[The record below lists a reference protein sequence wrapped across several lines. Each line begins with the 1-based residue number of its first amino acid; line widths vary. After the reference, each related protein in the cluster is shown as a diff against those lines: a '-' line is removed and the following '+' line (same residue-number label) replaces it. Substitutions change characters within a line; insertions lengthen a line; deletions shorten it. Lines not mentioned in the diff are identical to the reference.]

1 MTQRTQHNT
10 LRERQRHDLVRLAVF
25 VTVSGVVIAWLAA
38 VMAEARPGRYDT
50 YRAVFHD
57 VSGLAPGDQVRIA
70 GADVGKVDSL
80 DVRPDSSVEVTFHI
94 RPGNELNASSEA
106 VVQYKNLIGD
116 RDLLLTR
123 PSATGAV
130 LRPGATIPAARTR
143 AALDLD
149 TLLNGFKPLFAGLS
163 PHQINDLSAELVSV
177 LQGQSSA
184 VTTLVRTVG
193 SFTTAIG
200 DRESLISS
208 VVNNLN
214 TVLGTVDD
222 RRSTLGSLIDQ
233 LDQLVS
239 GLDKQ
244 DSQVLDAAHQIDGF
258 ATSASRLLQQS
269 RSSITP
275 DLQELTTAATGL
287 DQHAD
292 TLAQVLAKL
301 PGHYGKIQDTA
312 SYGNFFNFYLCGVR
326 LTLSGAG
333 DSANSTTTPWIKSDV
348 ARCQR

>member
-1 MTQRTQHNT
+1 MKHYTVKQK
-10 LRERQRHDLVRLAVF
+10 QRHDLVRLSVF
-25 VTVSGVVIAWLAA
+25 VVLSGLVIAWLGA
-38 VMAEARPGRYDT
+38 VMAESRPGTYDT
-50 YRAVFHD
+50 YHAVFKD

-80 DVRPDSSVEVTFHI
+80 DVRPDSTVTVTFHI
-94 RPGNELNASSEA
+94 RPGNALNSSSHA
-106 VVQYKNLIGD
+106 IVQYKNLIGD

-123 PSATGAV
+123 PDEKGEV
-130 LRPGATIPAARTR
+130 LAPGATIPSSRTQ

-163 PHQINDLSAELVSV
+163 PAQINQLSAELVSV

-184 VTTLVRTVG
+184 VTTLVRTVA

-200 DRESLISS
+200 DRESLVSS

-233 LDQLVS
+233 LDRLVS
-239 GLDKQ
+239 GLNQQ
-244 DSQVLDAAHQIDGF
+244 DTQVLDAAHQIDGF
-258 ATSASRLLQQS
+258 ATSAATLLKS
-269 RSSITP
+269 TRSTITP
-275 DLQELTTAATGL
+275 DLQSLTVAARGL
-287 DQHAD
+287 NDHAD
-292 TLAQVLAKL
+292 TLQQVLQKL
-301 PGHYGKIQDTA
+301 PGHYSRIQDTA
-312 SYGNFFNFYLCGVR
+312 SYGNFFNFFLCGVR
-326 LTLSGAG
+326 ITLSGSG
-333 DSANSTTTPWIKSDV
+333 DTTTTTPWIKSDV

>member
-1 MTQRTQHNT
+1 MKHYTVKQRQ
-10 LRERQRHDLVRLAVF
+10 QRDLIRLGVF
-25 VTVSGVVIAWLAA
+25 VVLSAVVIAWLGA
-38 VMAEARPGRYDT
+38 VMAESRPGTYDT
-50 YRAVFHD
+50 YHAVFKD

-80 DVRPDSSVEVTFHI
+80 DVRPDSTVEVTFHI
-94 RPGNELNASSEA
+94 RPGNDLNSSSQA

-123 PSATGAV
+123 PDAKGAV
-130 LRPGATIPAARTR
+130 LHPGSTIPTSRTQ

-163 PHQINDLSAELVSV
+163 PHEINELSGELVSV
-177 LQGQSSA
+177 LQGQGSA

-208 VVNNLN
+208 VVTNLN

-239 GLDKQ
+239 GLNKQ
-244 DSQVLDAAHQIDGF
+244 DTQVLDAAHQIDGF
-258 ATSASRLLQQS
+258 ATNAADLLQKS
-269 RSSITP
+269 RSSLAP
-275 DLQELTTAATGL
+275 DLTSLGVAATGIE
-287 DQHAD
+287 QHAD
-292 TLAQVLAKL
+292 TLQAVLQKL
-301 PGHYGKIQDTA
+301 PMHYSKLADTA
-312 SYGNFFNFYLCGVR
+312 SYGGFFNFFLCGVR
-326 LTLSGAG
+326 LTLSDSG
-333 DSANSTTTPWIKSDV
+333 DSTTTTPWIKSDA
-348 ARCQR
+348 ARCK